1 MTKKIT
7 LLLLIPACLPAL
19 AGAPQKII
27 LDPNQ
32 PYQARKSNPVSYD
45 VDFSVVVTAPAGT
58 KLLKV
63 WLPLPQTDGAQEVS
77 ASQISTFP
85 NHVVP
90 KVAREKVFG
99 NTFAYFEF
107 PNPDGGQI
115 LRHKFKIKV
124 WEQRWD
130 LDPKKV
136 VRVADWPAGF
146 APYLKADHSVVV
158 DDRLRKLTREIVPA
172 PKDPAGDLSEVM
184 DWIDA
189 HLTYDP
195 AQGSLTGSS
204 VHALDKRT
212 GHCSDYHGLC
222 AAFGRALNVPTR
234 VTYGIIPLPRNS
246 PTHCKCE
253 AYLPPYGWV
262 CFDVSETQ
270 NQIKRIKAAPALAE
284 KEKQALIHAAKER
297 LRHGFRD
304 NTWFLQTRG
313 TDYELA
319 PPASKRVPLVRT
331 AYAEADGRA
340 LPDPDPAN
348 ASVREFSWMTVH
360 RYQPDRRV
368 IYPFADWKSLRE
380 NK

>member
-1 MTKKIT
+1 
-7 LLLLIPACLPAL
+7 LLLLTVIGLPAL
-19 AGAPQKII
+19 AVGTPQKIV
-27 LDPNQ
+27 LDPDQ

-45 VDFSVVVTAPAGT
+45 VDFSVVVTAPSGT

-63 WLPLPQTDGAQEVS
+63 WLPLPPSDAAQQVS
-77 ASQISTFP
+77 DSQVSTFP
-85 NHVVP
+85 NHVMP
-90 KVAREKVFG
+90 KVEREKVYG

-115 LRHKFKIKV
+115 IRHKFKIKV
-124 WEQRWD
+124 WEQHWD

-136 VRVADWPAGF
+136 VRVTDWPATF
-146 APYLKADHSVVV
+146 DPFLKADRSVVV
-158 DDRLRKLTREIVPA
+158 DDRLRKFAQEIVPA
-172 PKDPAGDLSEVM
+172 RKNPAADLDEVM
-184 DWIDA
+184 DWIDT

-195 AQGSLTGSS
+195 TKASLTGSS
-204 VHALDKRT
+204 EHALDQRT

-222 AAFGRALNVPTR
+222 AAFGRALSVPTR
-234 VTYGIIPLPRNS
+234 VTYGIIPMARNS

-270 NQIKRIKAAPALAE
+270 NLIKRLKNAPGLSD
-284 KEKQALIHAAKER
+284 KEKQTLARAARER

-340 LPDPDPAN
+340 LADPDPSN
-348 ASVREFSWMTVH
+348 PNVREFAWMTVH
-360 RYQPDRRV
+360 QYRADRRV
-368 IYPFADWKSLRE
+368 TYPFSDWSSL
-380 NK
+380 K

>member
-1 MTKKIT
+1 MPKKIT
-7 LLLLIPACLPAL
+7 PLLLILFGVPAL
-19 AGAPQKII
+19 AGGAPQKIL
-27 LDPNQ
+27 LDPDQ
-32 PYQARKSNPVSYD
+32 PYQARKSNPVTFD

-63 WLPLPQTDGAQEVS
+63 WLPLPQTDAGQQVS
-77 ASQISTFP
+77 DSQLSSFP
-85 NHVVP
+85 HQIVP
-90 KVAREKVFG
+90 KVTREKVFG
-99 NTFAYFEF
+99 NQFAYYEF

-115 LRHKFKIKV
+115 IRHKFKIKV

-136 VRVADWPAGF
+136 VRITDWPAAF
-146 APYLKADHSVVV
+146 NPYLKADRSVVV
-158 DDRLRKLTREIVPA
+158 NDQLKKFAQEIVPDR
-172 PKDPAGDLSEVM
+172 KNPAADLGEVM
-184 DWIDA
+184 DWIDS

-195 AQGSLTGSS
+195 SKASLTADSAY
-204 VHALDKRT
+204 ALEKRT

-234 VTYGIIPLPRNS
+234 VTYGIIPMPRNS

-262 CFDVSETQ
+262 VFDVSETQ
-270 NQIKRIKAAPALAE
+270 NLIKRIQNAPALAD
-284 KEKQALIHAAKER
+284 KEKQRLVKAARER

-319 PPASKRVPLVRT
+319 PPAAKHVPLVRT

-340 LPDPDPAN
+340 LADPDPSN
-348 ASVREFSWMTVH
+348 PNVREFGWMTVH
-360 RYQPDRRV
+360 QYRADRKV
-368 IYPFADWKSLRE
+368 SYPFADWGSL
-380 NK
+380 K